1 MKVVNKYHTRCPSFN
16 IIPLNIKLLKHIK
29 NNVMILHIYRSL
41 IAGEGQHRWM
51 SDIPYST
58 RSIIQ
63 FSFKSYTRLY
73 EMNVLSV
80 CAFLWCYFV
89 NLKKSNKMNICCL
102 YFHFHKSCIW
112 VLNKAKVDEAWR
124 KLTNSVLVKS
134 LVNIFITLSEG
145 LVTLK
150 IIWALVYRMLSD
162 IPVFD
167 A

>member
-1 MKVVNKYHTRCPSFN
+1 MSRFVMKVVNKYHTRCPLFN

-51 SDIPYST
+51 PDIPYST

-89 NLKKSNKMNICCL
+89 NLKRVTKWTYVACIFTSTSHAFEFWIRQKSM
-102 YFHFHKSCIW
+102 
-112 VLNKAKVDEAWR
+112 
-124 KLTNSVLVKS
+124 KL
-134 LVNIFITLSEG
+134 
-145 LVTLK
+145 
-150 IIWALVYRMLSD
+150 
-162 IPVFD
+162 D
-167 A
+167 AN